1 MKQSEEK
8 EMLQYDSIAEQRESK
23 RDVRQGFEH
32 QAAFILGI
40 VSKLN
45 FSLLLEDREAEME
58 SDERSE
64 RVSC

>member
-1 MKQSEEK
+1 MGVEALKVQENEEK

-23 RDVRQGFEH
+23 RDVCQGFEN

-45 FSLLLEDREAEME
+45 YTTAY
-58 SDERSE
+58 
-64 RVSC
+64 